1 VKTIWLPYA
10 ARPCST
16 SIPYAGVPIS
26 PVRRSGGRSDRWND
40 RVTTAIGLGGQAKGH
55 VPSKTPR
62 AAALLGVLILVSVA
76 VNGLIV
82 VADGSLR
89 QPASTVELAR

>member
-1 VKTIWLPYA
+1 MA
-10 ARPCST
+10 ADQT
-16 SIPYAGVPIS
+16 
-26 PVRRSGGRSDRWND
+26 GGEQ
-40 RVTTAIGLGGQAKGH
+40 VMFTTAIGLRGQAKGH

-82 VADGSLR
+82 VVDGSLR